1 MSKYKT
7 IEEVRQA
14 NGFSQI
20 VWADLIGS
28 TFRTYQGR
36 LQGVQPEWRLSE
48 LIKASEYNDGYII
61 VPTPNGKYKVH
72 VELIKE

>member
-1 MSKYKT
+1 MAKYKT
-7 IEEVRQA
+7 IEDIRQEQ
-14 NGFSQI
+14 GFSQI

-48 LIKASEYNDGYII
+48 LIKASAYNDGYII
-61 VPTPNGKYKVH
+61 VPTPQGQYKVH
-72 VELIKE
+72 IEAVNE